1 MNDDVNA
8 PAPVAH
14 PADRMSSVA
23 KLKAADLTA
32 QGYEVAG
39 YVLEKDDDRS
49 AVLWDAAVR
58 WVTPD
63 ERHRLMHVEGS
74 LAAPA
79 PVAQAGR
86 SMRITGPDDDGLL
99 WLHLTLESGQC
110 AAFNLGTADRFAGKV
125 AAEFSAPAP
134 VATTGDSSKC
144 DASLC
149 MQTRRCSYAP
159 CRSGGVPE
167 PGATPAPVAQAGE
180 YQQTR
185 ETLAACPPES
195 TLHALSQQALTVL
208 DELHAPAP
216 VAWLYTLEYGK
227 TVADKKVSL
236 SQLNYPFGVCGADY
250 LRSNDDGVS
259 YVRQTPLYAVPAPAP
274 VLTPAQQHADEMV
287 EALTALQM
295 MFRPMEIAVLAKIE
309 ATGQE
314 GGKDHG

>member
-1 MNDDVNA
+1 MNDDANA

-23 KLKAADLTA
+23 KLKATDLMA

-39 YVLEKDDDRS
+39 HVLEKDGDRS

-74 LAAPA
+74 LAAPAPA

-134 VATTGDSSKC
+134 VA
-144 DASLC
+144 
-149 MQTRRCSYAP
+149 
-159 CRSGGVPE
+159 
-167 PGATPAPVAQAGE
+167 
-180 YQQTR
+180 
-185 ETLAACPPES
+185 
-195 TLHALSQQALTVL
+195 
-208 DELHAPAP
+208 
-216 VAWLYTLEYGK
+216 WLYTLEYGK

-259 YVRQTPLYAVPAPAP
+259 YVRPTPLYAVPAPAP

-314 GGKDHG
+314 GGAA